1 MTDRPSI
8 APAPAD
14 ERPAV
19 ERLVDI
25 ADTVFARAS
34 SLEGMK
40 LGRGQEEAHRIVDEG
55 REAAFRST
63 VALWRVILSMLPTSG
78 LEQARRK
85 ELAMDGYKVMSRACH
100 RLGEL
105 EEAERHITRAID
117 AGYLDGFISLGAVC
131 LDRKDYDAAE
141 RAFRSALAK
150 DVQATRAHAGL
161 GELYF
166 AMGTARLKD
175 DPTHKEYFVKAE
187 EEFMIAGK
195 ERFTEGYE
203 RAMDLF
209 ETIGWK
215 EKAAAIGARLAQHY
229 GNNRSRYGEKL
240 RVLDQRIRRLAG
252 ERRYEKIVTGVG
264 RRLGDIL
271 GGKEPK

>member
-1 MTDRPSI
+1 MTDRASI
-8 APAPAD
+8 APPPAD

-19 ERLVDI
+19 ERLVDV
-25 ADTVFARAS
+25 ADTIFARAS
-34 SLEGMK
+34 SLEGLK
-40 LGRGQEEAHRIVDEG
+40 LGRGQEEAHKVVAEG
-55 REAAFRST
+55 REAAFRSA

-78 LEQARRK
+78 LDQARRK
-85 ELAMDGYKVMSRACH
+85 ELVMDGYKVMSRACH

-117 AGYLDGFISLGAVC
+117 AGYLDGFISLGAIC
-131 LDRKDYDAAE
+131 LDRKDWDAAE

-150 DVQATRAHAGL
+150 NVQAMRAHAGL

-166 AMGTARLKD
+166 AIGTAKLKD

-187 EEFMIAGK
+187 EEFVIAGK

-203 RAMDLF
+203 RAMELF

-215 EKAAAIGARLAQHY
+215 DRAAAIGARLAQHY
-229 GNNRSRYGEKL
+229 SDNRSRYGERL
-240 RVLDQRIRRLAG
+240 RVLDKRIRRLAG
-252 ERRYEKIVTGVG
+252 DERYEKIVTGFG

-271 GGKEPK
+271 RGKEPK